1 MRRKRELRQGTSR
14 PRKRAA
20 GVERKIWWALLL
32 NAGLAVGQVFV
43 SIRAGSVAVLADA
56 AHQGVDA
63 LGLALSGLSLR
74 LRRLPA
80 SDRRTFG
87 WQRADA
93 VGAQLSGVLLSGA
106 LLWVVWESIHR
117 LFAPSEVSGG
127 PVILIGLIGMAV
139 NGGSA
144 LAIGRAH
151 DHQLSVRAARLHL
164 LGDFAGSAVV
174 LVSGLLLQAFAWDR
188 IDPIASLL
196 VTALAARSMIGL
208 LCQSTDVL
216 LDAVPAGIA
225 VDRLRADILAIPGV
239 NDLHHLHVWS
249 MGPGQPALSAHLSV
263 DGNLNVHD
271 AQEHAQAVR
280 DVLHTHSGIDHV
292 TVEIECHPC
301 LEPDHVDEP
310 DSYASH
316 TGHSH

>member
-1 MRRKRELRQGTSR
+1 MRQKRESRLRASR
-14 PRKRAA
+14 SRKRAA
-20 GVERKIWWALLL
+20 GVERTIWWALLL
-32 NAGLAVGQVFV
+32 NAGLAVGQVVV

-74 LRRLPA
+74 LRRRPA
-80 SDRRTFG
+80 STRRTFG

-106 LLWVVWESIHR
+106 LLWVVWESVHR
-117 LFAPSEVSGG
+117 LFAPTDVSGG
-127 PVILIGLIGMAV
+127 PVVLIGLIGMAV

-144 LAIGRAH
+144 LAIGRGH

-164 LGDFAGSAVV
+164 IGDFAGSAVV

-196 VTALAARSMIGL
+196 VTALVARSVVGL
-208 LCQSTDVL
+208 LRQSTDVL
-216 LDAVPAGIA
+216 LDAVPAGID
-225 VDRLRADILAIPGV
+225 VDRMRADILTLPGV
-239 NDLHHLHVWS
+239 DDVHHLHVWS
-249 MGPGQPALSAHLSV
+249 MGPGQPALSAHLLV

-271 AQEHAQAVR
+271 AQEQVQAVR
-280 DVLHTHSGIDHV
+280 ELLHLRYGIDHV
-292 TVEIECHPC
+292 TIEVECHPC
-301 LEPDHVDEP
+301 LAPDHIHGP
-310 DSYASH
+310 HSH
-316 TGHSH
+316 AGHSH